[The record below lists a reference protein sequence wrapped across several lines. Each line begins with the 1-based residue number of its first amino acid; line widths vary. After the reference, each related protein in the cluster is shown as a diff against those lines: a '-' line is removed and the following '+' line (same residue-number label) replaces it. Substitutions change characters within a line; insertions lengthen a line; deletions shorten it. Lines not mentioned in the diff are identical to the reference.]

1 MKGAH
6 HFHPATNLA
15 VEPLGGAVGAYVS
28 SVLSRE
34 PRIGQGLRAAVPDN
48 LRASLS
54 LMELSSSTTSKA
66 LASEPDDMKL
76 KVAAKVVKDGY
87 DVCVNDNLP

>member
-1 MKGAH
+1 
-6 HFHPATNLA
+6 
-15 VEPLGGAVGAYVS
+15 
-28 SVLSRE
+28 
-34 PRIGQGLRAAVPDN
+34 
-48 LRASLS
+48 
-54 LMELSSSTTSKA
+54 MELSSSTTSKA